1 MKNDGETRIKT
12 SQYFRNN
19 MNQKLQIEESVMR
32 ELLVILFP
40 VHHNKKAARTAVEFF
55 LERFHNEKSP
65 HVDMTTLREFV
76 DFMIERGY
84 N

>member
-1 MKNDGETRIKT
+1 MT
-12 SQYFRNN
+12 
-19 MNQKLQIEESVMR
+19 QKLMVDETVMR

-40 VHHNKKAARTAVEFF
+40 KHANKKAARTAVEFF
-55 LERFHNEKSP
+55 LEKHHDQKTP
-65 HVDMTTLREFV
+65 DADMSTLREFV

>member
-1 MKNDGETRIKT
+1 
-12 SQYFRNN
+12 
-19 MNQKLQIEESVMR
+19 MR